1 MINKPH
7 GQTFICLE
15 LSNARELGPQ
25 LIVRF
30 VFIQRSFIIT
40 RLHAIAFYFDFIF
53 SAIAHMSLNIYT
65 FGVALTMTS
74 RE

>member
-40 RLHAIAFYFDFIF
+40 RLHAIAVYFFIF

-74 RE
+74 GE